1 MADDKQSGLK
11 SSFDLAMERMARRGE
26 TIAAL
31 SDEQKQA
38 LAEIGSRAKA
48 KIAEVE
54 ILYGKKLA
62 EAQAAN
68 NAETMTKI
76 EDEKRLEI
84 SRIKAREEDERRKAR
99 GG

>member
-1 MADDKQSGLK
+1 MADDKQAGLK
-11 SSFDLAMERMARRGE
+11 SSFDLAMERLAKRGE
-26 TIAAL
+26 TMTAL
-31 SDEQKQA
+31 TDDQKQA

-62 EAQAAN
+62 EARQGN
-68 NAETMTKI
+68 DAEKVTQI
-76 EDEKRLEI
+76 EEQQRAEI
-84 SRIKAREEDERRKAR
+84 SRIKAREEDERRKVR